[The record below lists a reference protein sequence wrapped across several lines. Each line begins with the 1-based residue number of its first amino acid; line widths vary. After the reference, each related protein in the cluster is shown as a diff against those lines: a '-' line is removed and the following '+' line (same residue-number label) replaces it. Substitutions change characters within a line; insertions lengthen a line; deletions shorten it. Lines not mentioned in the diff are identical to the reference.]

1 MFTGF
6 LHNIQT
12 SGAVRSG
19 WHSWGRKDTSRTIRQ
34 LGNCSLKGICPNTA
48 NIPATAALAPT
59 EPRRSPR
66 APICPRL
73 AFLLF
78 LLSDAVFSPA
88 PAYCLLKET
97 CSPSL
102 RAAGELPV
110 LPLFAR
116 LGRGRWLMGQR
127 IWGGRGSDGGFL
139 TCGFLPSSGASALF
153 LIHIKIFPKEWQH
166 PQKKNFFVKHV
177 IYPCAA

>member
-1 MFTGF
+1 MPINAYEISLADSLPVKRCVLPTFLIASRKNRRNLFTGF

-12 SGAVRSG
+12 SGAARSG

-34 LGNCSLKGICPNTA
+34 LGNCSLKGICPSTA
-48 NIPATAALAPT
+48 SIPATVALAPT

-66 APICPRL
+66 APVCPRL

-78 LLSDAVFSPA
+78 LLSDAVFSLA

-110 LPLFAR
+110 LPLFAQ
-116 LGRGRWLMGQR
+116 LG
-127 IWGGRGSDGGFL
+127 
-139 TCGFLPSSGASALF
+139 
-153 LIHIKIFPKEWQH
+153 
-166 PQKKNFFVKHV
+166 
-177 IYPCAA
+177 